1 MNTCVF
7 LQINKEPFGH
17 LKFHFFWTFFYCSSF
32 SFVRRA
38 FTQFARATPNF
49 SLLNSLTLLL
59 NRLLC
64 FTGKKKTARILRLT
78 QYHFHAKFRKQRD
91 HTAPYR
97 PDIYPPRATPC
108 TLSSGIVHITGIIRT
123 PGGCKHHRKWP
134 CHWSI
139 RFQQMASSRGNTY
152 FNHRPGVGRF
162 SSWNCFVTSL
172 DVYNI
177 FTSS

>member
-1 MNTCVF
+1 MFFIQQTGTFVRVGAQPRQEESSSTNTTLNEMTVATLGSGSEMNTCVF

-91 HTAPYR
+91 HTAPY
-97 PDIYPPRATPC
+97 
-108 TLSSGIVHITGIIRT
+108 
-123 PGGCKHHRKWP
+123 
-134 CHWSI
+134 
-139 RFQQMASSRGNTY
+139 
-152 FNHRPGVGRF
+152 
-162 SSWNCFVTSL
+162 
-172 DVYNI
+172 
-177 FTSS
+177 